1 MRAYLLKIKDSS
13 RDIYTLQ
20 RAVCNAG
27 RGSFQLEMRLSPG
40 RYCLM
45 LGAFAADPSQEN
57 LEKKYSVIVHSTTDL
72 QELNEFQ
79 RESAEKIMGGVL
91 SNLSSRK
98 GESTALV
105 ADNSVRRYCYPSRR
119 MGLCIISYVNRSPSF
134 YNVVDEMDVKGI
146 YLSNKNLDEG
156 RLRIS
161 LPPNSKRLVVFRY
174 EEGSGFE
181 LAILRTAIAIR
192 T

>member
-1 MRAYLLKIKDSS
+1 M
-13 RDIYTLQ
+13 
-20 RAVCNAG
+20 
-27 RGSFQLEMRLSPG
+27 LS
-40 RYCLM
+40 
-45 LGAFAADPSQEN
+45 AFAIDPALDN
-57 LEKKYSVIVHSTTDL
+57 LEKKYSLIVHSTTDL

-79 RESAEKIMGGVL
+79 KEIAEKIMGGVL
-91 SNLSSRK
+91 SNLSSHK

-119 MGLCIISYVNRSPSF
+119 MGLCVISYVNRSPSF
-134 YNVVDEMDVKGI
+134 YNVVDEMDIRGI
-146 YLSNKNLDEG
+146 YLASKNLDEG

-181 LAILRTAIAIR
+181 LAILKTAIAIR